1 MMPFPPRLETT
12 LHHDLA
18 ARARHAASAPMT
30 LGDLVRD
37 LGASALPLLLLLD
50 AIPNSLPM
58 PRIPGVS
65 AVFGIP
71 AILFGFQIAQG
82 RPPWL
87 PGWLARRAL
96 PDEAVAKAVDL
107 VLPRLER
114 LERSL
119 HPWHPDAA
127 RRLTP
132 LAGLAAARCGF
143 LLALPIVLG
152 NLPPGL
158 ALLTLA
164 VGLCTRN
171 AGILAAGLAGAA
183 LATLW
188 VLLLLYAAVSGVV
201 WVLGI

>member
-1 MMPFPPRLETT
+1 MTPSAERPETP

-18 ARARHAASAPMT
+18 ALARHAASAPMT

-37 LGASALPLLLLLD
+37 LGASALPLLLLLA

-58 PRIPGVS
+58 PGIPGVS

-71 AILFGFQIAQG
+71 AILFGLQIAQG

-87 PGWLARRAL
+87 PAWLARRAL
-96 PDEAVAKAVDL
+96 PGDAVARTVAL
-107 VLPRLER
+107 ALPRLER
-114 LERSL
+114 LERWL
-119 HPWHPDAA
+119 HPWRPDAA
-127 RRLTP
+127 RRLAP
-132 LAGLAAARCGF
+132 LAGLAAAWCGL
-143 LLALPIVLG
+143 LLALPIVFG

-164 VGLCTRN
+164 VGLCVRN
-171 AGILAAGLAGAA
+171 AGILAAGLVATV

-188 VLLLLYAAVSGVV
+188 VLLLLYVAASGAA
-201 WVLGI
+201 WALGA